1 MLANSIFQDDKA
13 ILSLYDI
20 ISSGE
25 QTFFI
30 ALAFSDVAFRCR
42 LKQLENGHFQIEF
55 DVPYGHND
63 KIEPDDFFA
72 KPAVLAIPKPANVK
86 GLPNFNLIIITVR

>member
-30 ALAFSDVAFRCR
+30 ALALILLYGGCR
-42 LKQLENGHFQIEF
+42 LM
-55 DVPYGHND
+55 
-63 KIEPDDFFA
+63 
-72 KPAVLAIPKPANVK
+72 
-86 GLPNFNLIIITVR
+86 